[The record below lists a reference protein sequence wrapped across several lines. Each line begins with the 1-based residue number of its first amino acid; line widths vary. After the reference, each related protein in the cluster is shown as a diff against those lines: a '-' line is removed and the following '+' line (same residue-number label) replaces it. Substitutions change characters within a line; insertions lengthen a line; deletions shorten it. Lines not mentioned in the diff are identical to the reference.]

1 MDEVR
6 YQPFRSV
13 SDNHVFVVCRDGSF
27 YESVPEDIR
36 KQGPPVAGQ
45 HRGEMANLAPQ
56 YLLDIEEPGYAA
68 VRGETALFKADT

>member
-1 MDEVR
+1 MQYQTFR
-6 YQPFRSV
+6 YV
-13 SDNHVFVVCRDGSF
+13 SDTHAFVVCRDGSF

-45 HRGEMANLAPQ
+45 HRGEMANLATQ

-68 VRGETALFKADT
+68 VRCETAVFKADT